1 MVEEVAGMTDQER
14 VGITDLVDDVNVRE
28 GDGLFSSLI
37 YCLNLSSTCKVLR
50 TDTSLDFNYVKTCLS
65 SSVSILCLYV

>member
-14 VGITDLVDDVNVRE
+14 VGITDLDDVNVRE

-50 TDTSLDFNYVKTCLS
+50 TDTSLDFN
-65 SSVSILCLYV
+65 

>member
-14 VGITDLVDDVNVRE
+14 VGITDLDDVNVRE

-37 YCLNLSSTCKVLR
+37 FCLNLSSTCKVLR
-50 TDTSLDFNYVKTCLS
+50 TDCLELDFED
-65 SSVSILCLYV
+65 